1 MKNQWQLPVIAS
13 STIIS
18 NKILVI
24 IFEHFLPCI
33 LRRAT
38 SGEKWEGLPCQ
49 FLKMEKSTLILQK
62 RYPFLQKG
70 VLILEKKY
78 PVCVHLWFTSPFK
91 MQVQEYLRE
100 KNSETFSFC
109 VLLLYVVHETFTE
122 MPLYQKTSRVPEN
135 FLVACLVLKT

>member
-24 IFEHFLPCI
+24 IFEHCLPCI

-38 SGEKWEGLPCQ
+38 SGEKGEGLPCQ
-49 FLKMEKSTLILQK
+49 FLKVEKSALILQK

-91 MQVQEYLRE
+91 MQV
-100 KNSETFSFC
+100 
-109 VLLLYVVHETFTE
+109 
-122 MPLYQKTSRVPEN
+122 
-135 FLVACLVLKT
+135 

>member
-1 MKNQWQLPVIAS
+1 MFLHIKDHILKKILNYQNVLSWNETSFMKNQWQLPVIVS

-24 IFEHFLPCI
+24 IFEHFLHCI

-38 SGEKWEGLPCQ
+38 SGEKGEGLPCQ
-49 FLKMEKSTLILQK
+49 FLKVEKSALILQK

-78 PVCVHLWFTSPFK
+78 PVCVHLWFTSSFK
-91 MQVQEYLRE
+91 MQV
-100 KNSETFSFC
+100 
-109 VLLLYVVHETFTE
+109 
-122 MPLYQKTSRVPEN
+122 
-135 FLVACLVLKT
+135 